1 MSLQAA
7 FDQVVADAVHPERW
21 YVVLVEDAPYYGG
34 PEEGGW
40 HGSDR
45 IVHAFKEYPSEA
57 LAEEAAEA
65 VRKLAGEMALEA
77 KKAYGEQCV
86 REMEWLDARMLD
98 ADYLPEPDG
107 PSDFSVLVIDSV
119 PENSYGSRQYS

>member
-1 MSLQAA
+1 
-7 FDQVVADAVHPERW
+7 
-21 YVVLVEDAPYYGG
+21 
-34 PEEGGW
+34 
-40 HGSDR
+40 
-45 IVHAFKEYPSEA
+45 
-57 LAEEAAEA
+57 
-65 VRKLAGEMALEA
+65 MALEA